1 MQHEFILGP
10 LLFLLY
16 KNDTPQALLNSNTYF
31 YVDNTKIF
39 NQDKNVREINN
50 TLNMKLKSL

>member
-1 MQHEFILGP
+1 MQHESILGP

-50 TLNMKLKSL
+50 TLNIK

>member
-16 KNDTPQALLNSNTYF
+16 KNDTPQVLLNSNTYF

-50 TLNMKLKSL
+50 TLNMK